1 MASFGVDDPSF
12 LPSLSLRATT
22 ERAGWRA
29 GERGWSTKLIK
40 SRARPFRNERT
51 NEPTSERAGE
61 TGTTDGDGGFVI
73 QKMISP
79 SASVRSL
86 SPSSH
91 TPIPAAS
98 DSPWPP
104 PRGSTVRPLDGAVM
118 PVHDAWDF
126 LRLFEGR
133 VQLSLSSR
141 FAGMLLDDGGGVG
154 HSHLWSWSLQKGSK
168 MNTRFF
174 CPPTFVKPLISI
186 LGR

>member
-1 MASFGVDDPSF
+1 MMASFGVDDPSF

-51 NEPTSERAGE
+51 NEPTSER
-61 TGTTDGDGGFVI
+61 GTTDGDGGFVI

-79 SASVRSL
+79 SVRSL
-86 SPSSH
+86 PLPSSH

-104 PRGSTVRPLDGAVM
+104 LRGSTVRPLDGAVM

-141 FAGMLLDDGGGVG
+141 FAGMLLDDGGDVG
-154 HSHLWSWSLQKGSK
+154 HSHL
-168 MNTRFF
+168 
-174 CPPTFVKPLISI
+174 
-186 LGR
+186 

>member
-22 ERAGWRA
+22 ERAGWRS
-29 GERGWSTKLIK
+29 GG
-40 SRARPFRNERT
+40 RARLVHKADKISCTPISKRTNQRT
-51 NEPTSERAGE
+51 NERASER
-61 TGTTDGDGGFVI
+61 GTTDGDGGFVI

-79 SASVRSL
+79 SAVSPLLHPILLFQRPVTVR
-86 SPSSH
+86 
-91 TPIPAAS
+91 
-98 DSPWPP
+98 PWPP
-104 PRGSTVRPLDGAVM
+104 LRGSTVRPLDGAVM
-118 PVHDAWDF
+118 SVHDAWDF

-154 HSHLWSWSLQKGSK
+154 HSHLCSWSLQKGSK

-186 LGR
+186 RGR